1 MNQWNFVIAAYAVV
15 GVATI
20 GLIGW
25 AWRAMHRAEVEAE
38 AAKTRK

>member
-15 GVATI
+15 GVATLA
-20 GLIGW
+20 LIAS
-25 AWRAMHRAEVEAE
+25 AWVAMRRAEVEAE